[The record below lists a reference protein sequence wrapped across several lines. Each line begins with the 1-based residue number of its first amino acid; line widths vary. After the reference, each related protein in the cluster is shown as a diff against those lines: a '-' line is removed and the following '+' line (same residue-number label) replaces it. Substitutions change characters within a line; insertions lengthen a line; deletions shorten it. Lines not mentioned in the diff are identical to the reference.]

1 MELHKVKIGNIDGN
15 YIWLFTVDTPVEECV
30 RRALNDLVNNHG
42 FFDNNQIETNIPKDK
57 IPDGIEDVYGILL
70 MPDEEEES
78 FPSLSSYISD
88 RYQFDDENTY
98 WISVTKYE
106 TGTIVVVP

>member
-1 MELHKVKIGNIDGN
+1 
-15 YIWLFTVDTPVEECV
+15 
-30 RRALNDLVNNHG
+30 
-42 FFDNNQIETNIPKDK
+42 
-57 IPDGIEDVYGILL
+57 